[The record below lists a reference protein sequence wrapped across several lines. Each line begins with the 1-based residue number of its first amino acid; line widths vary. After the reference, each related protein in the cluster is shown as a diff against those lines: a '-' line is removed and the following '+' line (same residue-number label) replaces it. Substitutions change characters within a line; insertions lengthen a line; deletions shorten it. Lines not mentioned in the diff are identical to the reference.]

1 MPIMLFGQDMSVLSD
16 LPEDVRKDI
25 LSRVNQNQQTQ
36 TNIDEPNFVNQ
47 EEQSLEIKSSD
58 NLQSQ
63 DYIFD
68 QLSRTQIKIFGSE
81 VFKNNIISNGSARLV
96 DSNYLIGP
104 GDIFEIIISGSNP
117 VLQSRFM
124 VNQNGSIF
132 IPSVGEINI
141 LGMPFILASEK
152 IKKRITESRVTQN
165 VSINIV
171 ETKNVQVYVYGESKK
186 PNRYSL
192 RSNSTIIDIIA
203 LSKGISSL
211 GSYRIIEHVRDDK
224 VVAVFDLYDYLV
236 NGRSLTGYTFL
247 DGDLILL
254 GSPKKSKNS
263 WRC

>member
-117 VLQSRFM
+117 VFQSRFM

-141 LGMPFILASEK
+141 LGMPFILASEDK
-152 IKKRITESRVTQN
+152 EPLLNQESRKMFQ
-165 VSINIV
+165 
-171 ETKNVQVYVYGESKK
+171 
-186 PNRYSL
+186 
-192 RSNSTIIDIIA
+192 
-203 LSKGISSL
+203 
-211 GSYRIIEHVRDDK
+211 
-224 VVAVFDLYDYLV
+224 
-236 NGRSLTGYTFL
+236 
-247 DGDLILL
+247 LILSRQRMYKFMYMENL
-254 GSPKKSKNS
+254 KNQTNTH
-263 WRC
+263 